1 MASLVT
7 CEKCGK
13 EKSENANTC
22 PHCGDCIITKSSM
35 APCRAC
41 GTLLGKAVYRPYHA
55 ETSISWYE
63 GTSSTRSQL
72 YSTHKVCPK
81 CGAPKPLFRL
91 IWFVVF
97 LNTLGFG
104 LTGGCL
110 AVSAGIWSSR
120 NRRGDGDAEIIIT
133 GILFLL
139 WIFAIWVIRRRVWKH
154 VGQTS

>member
-13 EKSENANTC
+13 EKSKNANAC
-22 PHCGDCIITKSSM
+22 PHCGDRLISKPSM

-41 GTLLGKAVYRPYHA
+41 GTLLEKAVYRPYHT
-55 ETSISWYE
+55 ETSTSWYE
-63 GTSSTRSQL
+63 GTSSTHNVN
-72 YSTHKVCPK
+72 YVTHKLCPK
-81 CGAPKPLFRL
+81 CGEPKPLFRL
-91 IWFVVF
+91 IWVAMF
-97 LNTLGFG
+97 LNTLGLCF
-104 LTGGCL
+104 TGGCL
-110 AVSAGIWSSR
+110 AVSAGIWSAR

-139 WIFAIWVIRRRVWKH
+139 WVFAIWVIRRRVRKH